1 MVKIYKPTSPSRRSM
16 TGYDFS
22 EITKTEPEKSLLAP
36 LKSKAGRNNRG
47 RITCRHQ
54 GGGHKRRYRII
65 DFKRDKD
72 GIPAKVAAIEYD
84 PNRSANIALLHYIDG
99 EKAYIIATAGMKP
112 GDQVMNGPKAEIQ
125 NGNALPLV
133 NIPVGS
139 TIHNI
144 ELRPGKGAQLVRSA
158 GASAQLMAREG
169 RYAAVRMPSGEVR
182 YIHRDCRAT
191 LGVVGNDQ
199 HSKVTIGKAGRVR
212 WKGKRPTVRGVAMN
226 PFDHPLGGGEGR
238 TSGGRHPCSPWG
250 QKTKGLK
257 TRDKRK
263 SRKMIISPRKKNR

>member
-1 MVKIYKPTSPSRRSM
+1 
-16 TGYDFS
+16 
-22 EITKTEPEKSLLAP
+22 
-36 LKSKAGRNNRG
+36 
-47 RITCRHQ
+47 
-54 GGGHKRRYRII
+54 
-65 DFKRDKD
+65 
-72 GIPAKVAAIEYD
+72 
-84 PNRSANIALLHYIDG
+84 LHYIDG